1 MVRAKT
7 RRPNVSA
14 FDRLEQIFITGRIQR
29 SDYLCF
35 SNMLLSG
42 EQLNEHERER
52 LSRLFDHLRIGRIKL
67 ID

>member
-7 RRPNVSA
+7 KRATVSE
-14 FDRLEQIFITGRIQR
+14 FDRLEQVFMTGRIKR
-29 SDYLCF
+29 SEYLRF

-42 EQLNEHERER
+42 EQLSESERER
-52 LSRLFDHLRIGRIKL
+52 LGRLFDHLRIGRIKL

>member
-7 RRPNVSA
+7 RRSSLSE
-14 FDRLEQIFITGRIQR
+14 FDRLEQIFITGRIKR
-29 SDYLCF
+29 MDYLQF

-42 EQLNEHERER
+42 AQLTEHQRER
-52 LSRLFDHLRIGRIKL
+52 LGRLFDHLRIGRIQL

>member
-7 RRPNVSA
+7 RRSSLSE
-14 FDRLEQIFITGRIQR
+14 FDRLEQIFVTGRIKR
-29 SDYLCF
+29 MDYLQF

-42 EQLNEHERER
+42 AQLTEHQRER
-52 LSRLFDHLRIGRIKL
+52 LGRLFDHLRIGRIQL